1 MGKFTV
7 DLKNKITEGADWIA
21 MILGGGYWQAFVN
34 KVINS
39 RVPQKRV

>member
-7 DLKNKITEGADWIA
+7 DFKNKITEGADWIA
-21 MILGGGYWQAFVN
+21 VILGEGYFQAFLN

-39 RVPQKRV
+39 RVPKK